1 MKVNQQKIILA
12 SRQNQHASRVRSPEF
27 PLRLRRLTVSVPGE
41 IASPPREWLVFQYKM
56 KPWHSCLVAAFILC
70 LSFAGSMRAEQ
81 SSAERVAEIQAAL
94 REAKLDGWLFYDFRH
109 SDPLAYRILKLDEK
123 MFASRRWFY
132 YVPASGEPV
141 KIVQSIEQFKLD
153 SLPGRKL
160 VFRGW
165 QELNARLR
173 EVLAPAAKEAKRR
186 VAMQYSPMN
195 DIPYIS
201 RVDAGTIELVRS
213 LGVEPVTSAELVQR
227 FEAVFS
233 PEQHQMHVEASD
245 KMHRIIQE
253 AFGEIARRT
262 TADEPATEWDIAQFM
277 LRRYKEEG
285 MEQEPMIVAVNAN
298 AANPHYM
305 PTKEK
310 NSPIKRGDFVLIDA
324 ATKLIKP
331 DAVATDQTW
340 TGYVGE
346 SVPDEYTRIFNI
358 VREARDSAVDF
369 IRKNVRAGKA
379 IRGAEVDDVSRGV
392 ITRAG
397 FGEQFTHRTGHS
409 IGEETHGNGVN
420 IDDFET
426 RDSRRIIPGVCFS
439 IEPGI
444 YLEGKFGVRSEINV
458 YVSDKDIEVTGQPIQ
473 TEIIPIL
480 KTQ

>member
-1 MKVNQQKIILA
+1 MTSHKL
-12 SRQNQHASRVRSPEF
+12 S
-27 PLRLRRLTVSVPGE
+27 
-41 IASPPREWLVFQYKM
+41 
-56 KPWHSCLVAAFILC
+56 
-70 LSFAGSMRAEQ
+70 SFAAVLCFTFVSSMNAQQ
-81 SSAERVAEIQAAL
+81 SPAERVAEIQTAL
-94 REAKLDGWLFYDFRH
+94 RAAKLDGWLFYDFRH
-109 SDPLAYRILKLDEK
+109 SDPLAYRILKLDEE

-165 QELNARLR
+165 QELHARLK
-173 EVLAPAAKEAKRR
+173 EVLGASGKESKSRI
-186 VAMQYSPMN
+186 AMQYSPMN

-213 LGVEPVTSAELVQR
+213 FGVEPVSSAELVQR

-233 PEQHQMHVEASD
+233 PAQHEMHVEASD
-245 KMHRIIQE
+245 KMHRIIQ
-253 AFGEIARRT
+253 
-262 TADEPATEWDIAQFM
+262 D
-277 LRRYKEEG
+277 
-285 MEQEPMIVAVNAN
+285 
-298 AANPHYM
+298 
-305 PTKEK
+305 
-310 NSPIKRGDFVLIDA
+310 
-324 ATKLIKP
+324 
-331 DAVATDQTW
+331 
-340 TGYVGE
+340 
-346 SVPDEYTRIFNI
+346 
-358 VREARDSAVDF
+358 ARDSAVDF
-369 IRKNVRAGKA
+369 VRKNIRAGKP

-473 TEIIPIL
+473 TDIIPIL
-480 KTQ
+480 KIR

>member
-1 MKVNQQKIILA
+1 MKA
-12 SRQNQHASRVRSPEF
+12 TDFSF
-27 PLRLRRLTVSVPGE
+27 LT
-41 IASPPREWLVFQYKM
+41 AT
-56 KPWHSCLVAAFILC
+56 ILC
-70 LSFAGSMRAEQ
+70 FTLIFSMHAEQ
-81 SSAERVAEIQAAL
+81 SPAERVTEIQAAL
-94 REAKLDGWLFYDFRH
+94 RAAKLDGWLFYDFRH

-123 MFASRRWFY
+123 MLASRRWFY

-153 SLPGRKL
+153 SLPGRKI

-165 QELNARLR
+165 QELHARLR
-173 EVLAPAAKEAKRR
+173 EVLGVVAKESKNR

-201 RVDAGTIELVRS
+201 RVDAGTIELIRS
-213 LGVEPVTSAELVQR
+213 FGIEPVTSAELIQR

-233 PEQHQMHVEASD
+233 PAQHQMHVEASD

-253 AFGEIARRT
+253 AFAEIARRIRANEVT
-262 TADEPATEWDIAQFM
+262 TEWDIAQFM

-298 AANPHYM
+298 TANPHYM
-305 PTKEK
+305 PTREE

-324 ATKLIKP
+324 ATKLDKP
-331 DAVATDQTW
+331 EAVATDQTW
-340 TGYVGE
+340 TGFVGE
-346 SVPDEYTRIFNI
+346 SVPEEYSRVFNI

-369 IRKNVRAGKA
+369 VRKNIRAGKP
-379 IRGAEVDDVSRGV
+379 IRGAEVDDVSRSV

-397 FGEQFTHRTGHS
+397 FGDQFTHRTGHS

-473 TEIIPIL
+473 TEIIPVL
-480 KTQ
+480 KE

>member
-1 MKVNQQKIILA
+1 
-12 SRQNQHASRVRSPEF
+12 
-27 PLRLRRLTVSVPGE
+27 
-41 IASPPREWLVFQYKM
+41 M
-56 KPWHSCLVAAFILC
+56 KPNWTYLLAAAVLNSSFIGPMG
-70 LSFAGSMRAEQ
+70 AQQ
-81 SSAERVAEIQAAL
+81 SPAERVAEIQSAL
-94 REAKLDGWLFYDFRH
+94 RDAKLDGWLFYDFRH
-109 SDPLAYRILKLDEK
+109 SDPLAYRILKLDEN

-153 SLPGRKL
+153 SLPGKKL

-165 QELNARLR
+165 QELHARLKG
-173 EVLAPAAKEAKRR
+173 VLGEPAKGSKKRI
-186 VAMQYSPMN
+186 VMQYSPMN

-213 LGVEPVTSAELVQR
+213 FGVEPVTSAELVQR

-233 PEQHQMHVEASD
+233 TAQHQMHVEASD

-253 AFGEIARRT
+253 AFAEIARRIR
-262 TADEPATEWDIAQFM
+262 ADEPTTEWDIAQFM
-277 LRRYKEEG
+277 LRRYSEEV
-285 MEQEPMIVAVNAN
+285 MEQEPMIVAVSAN
-298 AANPHYM
+298 TANPHYM

-324 ATKLIKP
+324 ATKLDKP

-346 SVPDEYTRIFNI
+346 SVPEEFSRIFNI

-369 IRKNVRAGKA
+369 VRKNIRDGKP

-392 ITRAG
+392 ITRTG

-420 IDDFET
+420 IDNFET
-426 RDSRRIIPGVCFS
+426 RDSRRMIPGVCFS

-444 YLEGKFGVRSEINV
+444 YLEGKFGIRSEINV

-473 TEIIPIL
+473 TEVIPIL
-480 KTQ
+480 KTP

>member
-1 MKVNQQKIILA
+1 MKSQRP
-12 SRQNQHASRVRSPEF
+12 SSPRRVFDRTGSLSQTGISF
-27 PLRLRRLTVSVPGE
+27 FAV
-41 IASPPREWLVFQYKM
+41 
-56 KPWHSCLVAAFILC
+56 FILG
-70 LSFAGSMRAEQ
+70 LTFVASMHAQQ
-81 SSAERVAEIQAAL
+81 SPTERVTEIQAAL
-94 REAKLDGWLFYDFRH
+94 RDAKLDGWLFYDFRH
-109 SDPLAYRILKLDEK
+109 SDSLAYRILKLDEN

-132 YVPASGEPV
+132 YIPASGDPV

-165 QELNARLR
+165 QELHARLR
-173 EVLAPAAKEAKRR
+173 EVLGTTPKGSRR
-186 VAMQYSPMN
+186 IAMQYSPMN

-213 LGVEPVTSAELVQR
+213 FGVDLVTSAELVQR

-233 PEQHQMHVEASD
+233 PAQHQMHVEASD
-245 KMHRIIQE
+245 KMHRIIQD
-253 AFGEIARRT
+253 AFAEIARRIRGNERT
-262 TADEPATEWDIAQFM
+262 TEWDIAQFM
-277 LRRYKEEG
+277 LRRYSEEG
-285 MEQEPMIVAVNAN
+285 MQQEPMIVAVNAN
-298 AANPHYM
+298 TANPHYM

-310 NSPIKRGDFVLIDA
+310 NSPIKRSDFVLIDA
-324 ATKLIKP
+324 ATKLNKP

-346 SVPDEYTRIFNI
+346 TVPEEYSRIFNI

-369 IRKNVRAGKA
+369 VRKNVRAGKP

-439 IEPGI
+439 VEPGI

-480 KTQ
+480 KTR

>member
-1 MKVNQQKIILA
+1 MSSVVQRFPIQRAQCTLQHSIYSSRLGTQLILRC
-12 SRQNQHASRVRSPEF
+12 SMNLHKLSLF
-27 PLRLRRLTVSVPGE
+27 
-41 IASPPREWLVFQYKM
+41 
-56 KPWHSCLVAAFILC
+56 AAAVVCCTFLN
-70 LSFAGSMRAEQ
+70 STHAEQ

-94 REAKLDGWLFYDFRH
+94 RAARLDGWLFYDFRH
-109 SDPLAYRILKLDEK
+109 SNPLAYRILKLDEK

-132 YVPASGEPV
+132 YIPASGEPV

-165 QELNARLR
+165 QELHMQLR
-173 EVLAPAAKEAKRR
+173 EVLSAAAKGSKRR
-186 VAMQYSPMN
+186 IAMQYSPMN

-201 RVDAGTIELVRS
+201 RVDAGTIELIRS
-213 LGVEPVTSAELVQR
+213 FGVEPVTSAELVQR

-233 PEQHQMHVEASD
+233 PAQHQMHVEASD

-253 AFGEIARRT
+253 AFAEIARRIS
-262 TADEPATEWDIAQFM
+262 ANEPTTEWDIAQFM
-277 LRRYKEEG
+277 LRRYSEEG
-285 MEQEPMIVAVNAN
+285 MEQEPMIVAVNGN

-310 NSPIKRGDFVLIDA
+310 NSRIKRGDFVLIDA
-324 ATKLIKP
+324 ATKLNKP
-331 DAVATDQTW
+331 EAVATDQTW

-346 SVPDEYTRIFNI
+346 AEPEEYSHIFNI
-358 VREARDSAVDF
+358 VRDARDSAVDF
-369 IRKNVRAGKA
+369 VRKNVRADKP
-379 IRGAEVDDVSRGV
+379 IRGAEVEDVSRGV

-426 RDSRRIIPGVCFS
+426 RDSRRIIPGV
-439 IEPGI
+439 
-444 YLEGKFGVRSEINV
+444 
-458 YVSDKDIEVTGQPIQ
+458 
-473 TEIIPIL
+473 
-480 KTQ
+480 